1 MIKFEISTVAFY
13 CNKYIRK
20 HLTKYIITKNVL
32 IIYNFIVLFYLLS
45 SWIVQCTPLFFFCLS
60 LKCFLRHYYMYCWVF
75 DSSTYIHK
83 FSFFFKFHKH
93 FTLLKMFLTF
103 FSRLFFLSIRSI
115 YIPTLYVIPC
125 NPLRA
130 RDLHVKAKALHLFNY
145 EKKLIIFVNEWIIC
159 KRVDTLQLACRQR
172 YKRKR
177 YKGRRVTHDVDKII
191 IFFIVV
197 HLAPREQCTGHDTQ
211 YYIIL
216 DTK

>member
-1 MIKFEISTVAFY
+1 MYTS
-13 CNKYIRK
+13 
-20 HLTKYIITKNVL
+20 
-32 IIYNFIVLFYLLS
+32 
-45 SWIVQCTPLFFFCLS
+45 FFFCLS
-60 LKCFLRHYYMYCWVF
+60 LKRFLRHNYMYCWVF

-83 FSFFFKFHKH
+83 FFFFFKSHKH

-115 YIPTLYVIPC
+115 HIPTLYVIPC

-130 RDLHVKAKALHLFNY
+130 RDSHVKTKTLHLFNY

-191 IFFIVV
+191 IYLIVV
-197 HLAPREQCTGHDTQ
+197 HLAPREQCTEHDTQ

-216 DTK
+216 DIK